1 MISKNK
7 RNDIVYN
14 ALFYLILILIW
25 QLVFM
30 IGTQWLKWW
39 KPYAFPNPKG
49 VAEVLVRLCLN
60 ATLLHAIGKS
70 VLRALMGFF
79 ISAVLGVAAGVVLYR
94 IKRVRKYIGPL
105 IMGMQTLPTVCWVPF
120 AILWFGL
127 TEKAIIFVVVMGSTC
142 GVAVSVEKGI
152 ENINP
157 LYMKAARTMGARGMT
172 LFREV
177 IVPASL
183 PEVITGLRHGWSFAW
198 RALMSGEVM
207 ASTVGLGHTL
217 VLGRDLADINQVM
230 LVMIVIILIGIAVDK
245 CIFMQ
250 IEKQLL
256 KKGHA

>member
-1 MISKNK
+1 MLKNK
-7 RNDIVYN
+7 KQKDILKN
-14 ALFYLILILIW
+14 IIFYIGLILVW

-49 VAEVLVRLCLN
+49 VAEVLVRLCAN
-60 ATLLHAIGKS
+60 TTLLRAAGKS
-70 VLRALMGFF
+70 ILRALIGFA
-79 ISAVLGVAAGVVLYR
+79 ISAVLGVCAGVVLYR
-94 IKRVRKYIGPL
+94 IKRIRKYIGPL

-127 TEKAIIFVVVMGSTC
+127 TEEAIIFVVIMGSTC
-142 GVAVSVEKGI
+142 GIALSVESGI

-157 LYMKAARTMGARGMT
+157 LYIKAARTMGAGGFT
-172 LFREV
+172 LFKEV
-177 IVPASL
+177 IIPASL

-217 VLGRDLADINQVM
+217 ILGRDLADINQVM
-230 LVMIVIILIGIAVDK
+230 LVMIVIIVIGVVIDK
-245 CIFMQ
+245 CIFKQ
-250 IEKQLL
+250 IEKRIIM
-256 KKGHA
+256 K

>member
-1 MISKNK
+1 MMTKKK
-7 RNDIVYN
+7 RNNIIKN
-14 ALFYLILILIW
+14 IIFYLVLILIW
-25 QLVFM
+25 QLIFM

-49 VAEVLVRLCLN
+49 VVEVLVRLCLN
-60 ATLLHAIGKS
+60 STLLIAMGKS
-70 VLRALMGFF
+70 ILRALTGFL
-79 ISAVLGVAAGVVLYR
+79 ISAGMGVVAGVVLYR
-94 IKRVRKYIGPL
+94 IKRIRKYIGPL

-142 GVAVSVEKGI
+142 GIAVSVEKGI

-157 LYMKAARTMGARGMT
+157 LFIKAAKTMGAGGFV
-172 LFREV
+172 LFKEV

-207 ASTVGLGHTL
+207 ASTVGLGYTL
-217 VLGRDLADINQVM
+217 ILGRDLADINQVM
-230 LVMIVIILIGIAVDK
+230 LVMIVIVLIGIAIDK
-245 CIFMQ
+245 CIFSQ
-250 IEKQLL
+250 IEKKALS
-256 KKGHA
+256 